1 MWPVVKLGELA
12 SREDSAAI
20 AIGPFGSRMKAD
32 SYVPVGVP
40 VIRGQNFSDSGGIA
54 GEYVHITSE
63 FATSLGSANLLRDD
77 IVFPHRGSIGRVAR
91 VPADGYVMST
101 SLMRIRLDPLFA
113 DPRFVVAYFGS
124 DLGRAEILQFAST
137 VGTPGIGQPLTSLR
151 QFQMPLP
158 PLDEQRRIAE
168 VLGALDDLID
178 TNERT
183 ISQLGAFADELFRKA
198 ETNGDWK
205 AFADVV
211 DVFGGGTPSTSDDS
225 FWNGDVPWAT
235 PTDLTALRSP
245 YLFSTAKMITDEGL
259 RACSS
264 RLNPVGSVLMT
275 SRATIGRIAVA
286 QVPVATNQGFIVL
299 HPRHPTDGVFFYHEL
314 RKRVDEFIS
323 RANGSTFL
331 EISRGT
337 FKALKVKWPTAEAR
351 AELFASLSP
360 LHEAAVGLERENETL
375 RRTRDELLP
384 LLISGTVRVRP
395 EAVSA

>member
-32 SYVPVGVP
+32 SYVPTGVP
-40 VIRGQNFSDSGGIA
+40 VIRGQNLSDSGGIA

-77 IVFPHRGSIGRVAR
+77 IVFPHRGAIGRVAR
-91 VPADGYVMST
+91 VPSDGYVMST

-124 DLGRAEILQFAST
+124 DLGRTEILQFAST

-178 TNERT
+178 TNERQHE
-183 ISQLGAFADELFRKA
+183 QLLALAFSVFHRAAFAAPLVELRHLGVAASRGVTPKYSADADSVVVVNQKCIRGFRVDLNQARRMEGRQARPEKVASPGDTLVNSTGVGTLGRSSRWLGKTDVNVDSHVTVVKAVRPEESAFVSYAVMSQVNNIEALAEGSTGQTELSKERLLGLSVPNLDGPLIASVGRALDELDQAR
-198 ETNGDWK
+198 
-205 AFADVV
+205 
-211 DVFGGGTPSTSDDS
+211 S
-225 FWNGDVPWAT
+225 
-235 PTDLTALRSP
+235 AL
-245 YLFSTAKMITDEGL
+245 LDEV
-259 RACSS
+259 R
-264 RLNPVGSVLMT
+264 
-275 SRATIGRIAVA
+275 
-286 QVPVATNQGFIVL
+286 
-299 HPRHPTDGVFFYHEL
+299 
-314 RKRVDEFIS
+314 
-323 RANGSTFL
+323 
-331 EISRGT
+331 
-337 FKALKVKWPTAEAR
+337 
-351 AELFASLSP
+351 
-360 LHEAAVGLERENETL
+360 TL

-384 LLISGTVRVRP
+384 LLMSGKVRVRV
-395 EAVSA
+395 EGVAA